1 MGWDGRAPATSVPID
16 PPITT
21 RHERP
26 SVPTTPSIDDSTRL
40 DSTRSID
47 TPRLE
52 SVGSRVG
59 ASARHGVVV
68 VVVDASRARRTTVV
82 GLERTRR
89 WRRCRRCREMGRR
102 AKGTTREGDDG
113 ETRGRWEVG
122 ARRARRDGDGDDDA
136 WAWGGRRARAI
147 GGADARVVVAFA
159 RAVVGVDVDGGDEE
173 RRGRRREA
181 ESRAEGT
188 GAFGRVEGRWGGDV
202 EARDGGTAI
211 GERDAGD
218 GGREDDIGA
227 VGARED

>member
-1 MGWDGRAPATSVPID
+1 MIRLDSID
-16 PPITT
+16 DST
-21 RHERP
+21 R
-26 SVPTTPSIDDSTRL
+26 SIDDSTRL

-68 VVVDASRARRTTVV
+68 VVDASRARRTTVV

-89 WRRCRRCREMGRR
+89 WRRCREMGRR

-147 GGADARVVVAFA
+147 GGADAGVVVAFA
-159 RAVVGVDVDGGDEE
+159 RAVVGVDVDVDVDGDGGDEE

>member
-1 MGWDGRAPATSVPID
+1 M
-16 PPITT
+16 
-21 RHERP
+21 
-26 SVPTTPSIDDSTRL
+26 
-40 DSTRSID
+40 
-47 TPRLE
+47 
-52 SVGSRVG
+52 
-59 ASARHGVVV
+59 
-68 VVVDASRARRTTVV
+68 V

-89 WRRCRRCREMGRR
+89 WRRCREMGRR

-181 ESRAEGT
+181 E
-188 GAFGRVEGRWGGDV
+188 
-202 EARDGGTAI
+202 
-211 GERDAGD
+211 
-218 GGREDDIGA
+218 
-227 VGARED
+227 